1 MSITEGIIIALIAVV
16 SGILTQLFGLYR
28 WRKEQPIQD
37 KKTAAETQNMIGE
50 GAEHLSAAT
59 ATMVGELTKRVQA
72 LEDDKTERDD
82 YIEALENEIKE
93 VKRQIAILKLEND
106 DLRSQNVLKDGRISE
121 LEAKTASQEKEISEL
136 RKQIENK
143 GDKQ

>member
-28 WRKEQPIQD
+28 WRKEQPRQD
-37 KKTAAETQNMIGE
+37 KKTDAETQNIIGE
-50 GAEHLSAAT
+50 GAEHLSQAT

-93 VKRQIAILKLEND
+93 VKQQIAILKLENN
-106 DLRSQNVLKDGRISE
+106 DLRSQNILKDNRISE
-121 LEAKTASQEKEISEL
+121 LETKTKQQEVEIAEL
-136 RKQIENK
+136 RNQMNIGESK
-143 GDKQ
+143 